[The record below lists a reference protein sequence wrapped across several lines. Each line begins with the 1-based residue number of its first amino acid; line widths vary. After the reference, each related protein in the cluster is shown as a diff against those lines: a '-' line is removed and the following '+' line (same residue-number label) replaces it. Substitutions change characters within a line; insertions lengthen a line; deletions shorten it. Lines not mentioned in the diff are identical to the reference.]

1 MASGNTAAA
10 LAGAGIAHLQV
21 ADVTGSPE
29 MLGGRVKTLHPKI
42 HGGIL
47 ADRDEPSHLA
57 DLEANGIEAI
67 DLVVSNLYPFSS
79 DPSIELIDIGGPS
92 MVRGAAKNHAH
103 VGIVTSPGRLPRG
116 AGRAAAHGLA
126 LRRPPAAASPAPPSP
141 TRRPT
146 TPPSWPGSTPAG
158 PGPVDGGRRRPR
170 RRSVACWP
178 RPPPHAGAHGAC
190 SATART
196 RTSAARATAPRVAP
210 SWWDEVQ
217 QHGGKEL
224 SYLNLFDGDAAW
236 RLVHELAGDA
246 GQPAVAIIKHANP
259 CGAAVADDLVT
270 AYERALECD
279 VQSAFGGVVAIGGV
293 VTEALADAV
302 AAGPQAD
309 VIIAS
314 SYEPAALEKLT
325 DAAQGHPPPVG
336 ARPREAPCASCA
348 AWVRACWCRTSTT
361 SSCPRA
367 DWTVVTARPPTED
380 EWRDLV
386 LAWRVCG
393 RTTSN
398 AIAIVNNGQAVGVGA
413 GQQSRVVAAEIAVR
427 KAGEAAKGGAG
438 ASDAFFPFPDGLLV
452 LAAAG
457 VTAVVQPGGSV
468 KDGEVI
474 AAADEA
480 GSGHGG
486 HRRAALPALMAA
498 ILLDG
503 EAVAAR
509 VRAEV
514 ADRVARLAHEGI
526 PSGLGTVLVGTD
538 GPSERYVAM
547 KHADC
552 AEVGMVSVGEQL
564 PETATQAEVEEVVRR
579 FNADPAVHA
588 YLVQLPL
595 PDGPRRGAG
604 PAGRRPGQGRG
615 RAAPAQSGA
624 AGDGRPGPAA
634 LHAGGNRRTAGR
646 LRCTR
651 GRSPRGDHRARP
663 DHRSSALPSAGGQAA
678 GLQRRGDRRAHRGG
692 RPGRHR
698 AHGRRGGGGGRAGRP
713 GDPRHDQA
721 GGGRGRGRD
730 QLGGEEAA
738 LRRRTRTWPR
748 WPGGSRPAWAGSA
761 R

>member
-1 MASGNTAAA
+1 LLSVYDKEGLVELARGLSELGWELVASGNTAAA
-10 LAGAGIAHLQV
+10 LADAGIAHLLV

-57 DLEANGIEAI
+57 DLEAQGIEPI

-103 VGIVTSPGRLPRG
+103 VGIVTSPRDYPGVLDELRLSGALSDATRRRLARAAFAHTAAYDAAIVAWLDGGGPAPVAGADADEESLGAVLAPTIHLTLERTALLRYGENPHQRG
-116 AGRAAAHGLA
+116 ARY
-126 LRRPPAAASPAPPSP
+126 R
-141 TRRPT
+141 T
-146 TPPSWPGSTPAG
+146 AG
-158 PGPVDGGRRRPR
+158 
-170 RRSVACWP
+170 
-178 RPPPHAGAHGAC
+178 
-190 SATART
+190 TA
-196 RTSAARATAPRVAP
+196 

-259 CGAAVADDLVT
+259 CGAAVAADLVT

-325 DAAQGHPPPVG
+325 TRRKATRLLSGPAPERAVRQLRSLGSSVLVQDIDEFVV
-336 ARPREAPCASCA
+336 PR
-348 AWVRACWCRTSTT
+348 T
-361 SSCPRA
+361 
-367 DWTVVTARPPTED
+367 DWEVVTARRPTED
-380 EWRDLV
+380 EWGDLV

-398 AIAIVNNGQAVGVGA
+398 AIAIVSNGQAVGVGA

-480 GSGHGG
+480 GL
-486 HRRAALPALMAA
+486 AMVVT
-498 ILLDG
+498 G
-503 EAVAAR
+503 E
-509 VRAEV
+509 
-514 ADRVARLAHEGI
+514 
-526 PSGLGTVLVGTD
+526 
-538 GPSERYVAM
+538 
-547 KHADC
+547 
-552 AEVGMVSVGEQL
+552 
-564 PETATQAEVEEVVRR
+564 
-579 FNADPAVHA
+579 
-588 YLVQLPL
+588 
-595 PDGPRRGAG
+595 
-604 PAGRRPGQGRG
+604 
-615 RAAPAQSGA
+615 
-624 AGDGRPGPAA
+624 
-634 LHAGGNRRTAGR
+634 
-646 LRCTR
+646 
-651 GRSPRGDHRARP
+651 
-663 DHRSSALPSAGGQAA
+663 
-678 GLQRRGDRRAHRGG
+678 
-692 RPGRHR
+692 RHF
-698 AHGRRGGGGGRAGRP
+698 
-713 GDPRHDQA
+713 RH
-721 GGGRGRGRD
+721 
-730 QLGGEEAA
+730 
-738 LRRRTRTWPR
+738 
-748 WPGGSRPAWAGSA
+748 
-761 R
+761 